1 MILVKISNL
10 ICNLIFNYFI
20 VNTLLNDINCP
31 FLFTTMLYVRV
42 AKKKKLY
49 VRVFIEKSIW
59 HDAQDEFFTPN
70 LISL

>member
-1 MILVKISNL
+1 
-10 ICNLIFNYFI
+10 
-20 VNTLLNDINCP
+20 
-31 FLFTTMLYVRV
+31 MLYVRV